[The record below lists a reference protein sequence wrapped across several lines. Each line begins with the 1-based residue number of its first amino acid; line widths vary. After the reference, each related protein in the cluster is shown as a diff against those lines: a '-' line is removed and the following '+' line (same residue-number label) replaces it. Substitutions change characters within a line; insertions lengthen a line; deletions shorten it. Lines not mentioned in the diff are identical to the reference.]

1 MQDRST
7 AIAPNKVEINGIA
20 RSNSH
25 GYTSAIRRYDLL
37 EEKQEQQLAS
47 RWQDLGDRAAADA
60 LVTSHLRLAVSV
72 ARRYKRYGLP
82 LADITS
88 EASLGLVLAA
98 LRFRPDRGS
107 RFSTYALWWIKASIH
122 DYILRSWSL
131 VKIGTTAAQKKL
143 FFRLRREMNKLAG
156 GTTELS
162 PLAAE
167 IIAQRL
173 TVDATEVIE
182 MDRRLRGD
190 LSLNSPVN
198 DGEGSAEWQD
208 LLVDQSS
215 NAELILAEHDES
227 ARQAGALH
235 AALDL
240 LTKRERRIF
249 EARRLTENPPTLE
262 ELARELSISSER
274 VRQIE
279 ISAFAKVRSA
289 ARKCF
294 KEENPAPRYRPRPA
308 LRVAEGVLAC
318 SL

>member
-1 MQDRST
+1 M
-7 AIAPNKVEINGIA
+7 APNEFEINGIA
-20 RSNSH
+20 RSNSN
-25 GYTSAIRRYDLL
+25 GYTAAIKRYDLL
-37 EEKQEQQLAS
+37 EEEQEQQLAR

-60 LVTSHLRLAVSV
+60 LVTSHLRLAASV
-72 ARRYKRYGLP
+72 ARRYRRYGLP
-82 LADITS
+82 LADIIS
-88 EASLGLVLAA
+88 EANLGLVLAA
-98 LRFRPDRGS
+98 QRFKPERGS

-143 FFRLRREMNKLAG
+143 FFRLRTEMNKLAS

-162 PLAAE
+162 TQAAE
-167 IIAQRL
+167 VIARRL

-208 LLVDQSS
+208 LLIDHSS
-215 NAELILAEHDES
+215 NAELILAQHDEG
-227 ARQAGALH
+227 ARQAGALR

-249 EARRLTENPPTLE
+249 EARRLSENPPSLE

-279 ISAFAKVRSA
+279 ISAFGKVRSA

-294 KEENPAPRYRPRPA
+294 KGENPAPRYRPRPA
-308 LRVAEGVLAC
+308 LGVTEGVLAC
-318 SL
+318 SR